1 MALRGTRG
9 PARGSPSTRLGAEAW
24 TRTTGTS
31 PRLRQARKGREGT
44 QVKARGVAPACLV
57 STCPPPRATC
67 RRTELL
73 ATEARGP
80 GRLSGG
86 FCQWLWRHALRHNWL
101 AATLPSAPPAQ
112 QKTPL
117 HAVPFRLGHLG
128 RGLPG
133 GHSDWRGAR
142 REARGLRPGPHG
154 TCVLDNGASA
164 FGSSGWT
171 AGRALSPTR
180 PGQHRADSRP
190 QAFPGMRRGTQ
201 HAVHAVGLRRRGAA
215 REAARPSA
223 PLADGPVRAPLL
235 GELRAGGKR
244 CLLTGELNNGPLF
257 QAPARSLGA
266 HLHGG

>member
-1 MALRGTRG
+1 MRHRPVSSAPALPPPPPVGGQSRQ
-9 PARGSPSTRLGAEAW
+9 P
-24 TRTTGTS
+24 
-31 PRLRQARKGREGT
+31 LRRA
-44 QVKARGVAPACLV
+44 ARGVSAVASASGCGGMPSDTIGWLRPYLLPLQP
-57 STCPPPRATC
+57 SG
-67 RRTELL
+67 RR
-73 ATEARGP
+73 P
-80 GRLSGG
+80 CMQ
-86 FCQWLWRHALRHNWL
+86 F
-101 AATLPSAPPAQ
+101 PSARD
-112 QKTPL
+112 T
-117 HAVPFRLGHLG
+117 
-128 RGLPG
+128 LPG

-154 TCVLDNGASA
+154 TCVLDNGAGA

-180 PGQHRADSRP
+180 PGQHWADSRP
-190 QAFPGMRRGTQ
+190 QAFPGTRRGTQ

-235 GELRAGGKR
+235 GELRAGGKQ

-257 QAPARSLGA
+257 QAPARSLRA

>member
-1 MALRGTRG
+1 MALRGARG

-44 QVKARGVAPACLV
+44 QVKARGAALACLV
-57 STCPPPRATC
+57 GTCPPPATC

-86 FCQWLWRHALRHNWL
+86 FCQRLWRHALRHSWL
-101 AATLPSAPPAQ
+101 AATLPSAPLAQ
-112 QKTPL
+112 RKTPL
-117 HAVPFRLGHLG
+117 HAVPFRSGHLG

-133 GHSDWRGAR
+133 GRSDWRGAR

-154 TCVLDNGASA
+154 TCVLDNGAGA
-164 FGSSGWT
+164 FWSSGWT

-257 QAPARSLGA
+257 QAPARSLRA